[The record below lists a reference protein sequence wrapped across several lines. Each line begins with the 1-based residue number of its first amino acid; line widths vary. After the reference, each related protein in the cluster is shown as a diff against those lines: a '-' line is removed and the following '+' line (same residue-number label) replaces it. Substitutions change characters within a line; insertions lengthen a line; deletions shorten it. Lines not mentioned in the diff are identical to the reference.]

1 MREKVWVPVTG
12 QIQKAM
18 EVAETSVE
26 AADYLVTRFTE
37 ILTQARLS
45 DKPEGQGMLARVED
59 YAKYVKFK
67 LNSSAQ
73 PWFGEAAPT
82 TGFKIMQENLAKDA
96 AIVFKDAAI
105 DGNLRLDF
113 AVSDKCEFIRGY
125 SVDGKALPSQAVEQL
140 DKLFNAFLAESGYV
154 GKGGV
159 LYQAD
164 EKGEILANQGSLEEH
179 SQNMRELIKND
190 FADYL
195 QDKEI
200 PLSIYQQTYL
210 DQTQEKQVKK
220 TVTAAVESVVESSQK
235 AEAEPQSPR
244 TNV

>member
-37 ILTQARLS
+37 ILAQARLS
-45 DKPEGQGMLARVED
+45 DKPDGKAMLARVED

-73 PWFGEAAPT
+73 PWIGEEGAT
-82 TGFKIMQENLAKDA
+82 TGFKIMQENLARDA
-96 AIVFKDAAI
+96 AALFKEEAI
-105 DGNLRLDF
+105 EGDLRLDF
-113 AVSDKCEFIRGY
+113 AVSNKSEFIRGY
-125 SVDGKALPSQAVEQL
+125 SADTKALPSKVVEQL
-140 DKLFNAFLAESGYV
+140 DKLFNAFLAESSVV

-179 SQNMRELIKND
+179 AQNMRELIKND
-190 FADYL
+190 FEDYM

-200 PLSIYQQTYL
+200 PLSVYQQPYP
-210 DQTQEKQVKK
+210 DQTQEKQVQK
-220 TVTAAVESVVESSQK
+220 TVSAAVESVVESTQK
-235 AEAEPQSPR
+235 AEVEPQAPR
-244 TNV
+244 TNL